1 MLLCNIVVI
10 LQFVSFPFTDWQV
23 ANNTS
28 QIGGFFS
35 SVNLIGTH
43 ATVAWVPLYKN
54 ASGDAQDHRRPW
66 DYFAIVDLYP
76 FNLFWLLFVKVLR
89 QMRKGPVT
97 DGATYDSTKSGR

>member
-35 SVNLIGTH
+35 SVNLKGTH
-43 ATVAWVPLYKN
+43 ATIAWVPLYKTLTVMLKII
-54 ASGDAQDHRRPW
+54 GGLGIILQLW
-66 DYFAIVDLYP
+66 
-76 FNLFWLLFVKVLR
+76 
-89 QMRKGPVT
+89 
-97 DGATYDSTKSGR
+97 TYTHSICFGFCL